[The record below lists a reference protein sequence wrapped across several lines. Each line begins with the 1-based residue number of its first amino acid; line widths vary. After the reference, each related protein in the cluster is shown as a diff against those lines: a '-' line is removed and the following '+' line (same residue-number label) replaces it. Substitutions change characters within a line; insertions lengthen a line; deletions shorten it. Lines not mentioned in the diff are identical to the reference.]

1 MKRSQLLNSPAA
13 RVLHVDRHDR
23 RARLLCEE
31 DNALPEFVGRTT
43 WTVRGDDDILAAG
56 AMISASCRM
65 ALAPC
70 RELDPLF
77 TTWKS
82 KRSTRLAGNR
92 IAPSRLA
99 LMSAAPLRSGR

>member
-1 MKRSQLLNSPAA
+1 MKRSQLFTRQQLENSM
-13 RVLHVDRHDR
+13 LTGDRGAGKLR
-23 RARLLCEE
+23 EE
-31 DNALPEFVGRTT
+31 NDALPEFVGRTT
-43 WTVRGDDDILAAG
+43 RTVRGMTTSLPL

-70 RELDPLF
+70 RELDPL

-82 KRSTRLAGNR
+82 KRSTRFAK

-99 LMSAAPLRSGR
+99 LMRAAPLRSGR